1 MFPERG
7 RGGDETACRVPFD
20 VCCAVGFADV
30 DGHNVGVEFFV
41 HLFVFAFVVAIIY
54 FEIELS
60 DSSSE
65 ICKREESSLGRPEN
79 SIQLFL
85 INRSYHQLTIQVGA
99 GGGYE

>member
-7 RGGDETACRVPFD
+7 RGGDEAACRVPFD

-85 INRSYHQLTIQVGA
+85 INRSYHQLTIQVG